1 MKKFNIFYVLIV
13 ACAAMVFTSCNDE
26 PVPTSDLTWYI
37 TEDFNLNRVNPQ
49 PLTVHVGQN
58 ITFMS
63 KKSDGDVYVVWP
75 GDEGFNYNKRNL
87 STAQAKDTVNN
98 VVNKNKGIAMY
109 KNAQGEW
116 INRYSYNYAK
126 PGTYTVYLSVRNV
139 FDNGLKYT
147 EALDSAVITV
157 IDTANALFGLDQA
170 KYKFV
175 PFYKYVNTVDG
186 KTKTAI
192 VQSSNIVTS
201 DSTVTIKLP
210 YEADVKNLE
219 IFMKAD
225 KSAISVNEGTV
236 TYNEEDKA
244 YTWKGSLATS
254 KTITVTS
261 QGGVSATYTLSA
273 DIQPA
278 KTGKQLLTYAIG
290 SYPGTIN
297 DITVTVDIPEGL
309 NVSNVKPVFTVSEY
323 ASAYIG
329 NTIQY
334 SKTTAANLT
343 SDVTY
348 TIKAQNESSQKYNI
362 VLNKIP
368 TKMTAFAFSSLNP
381 VITGVINDNTK
392 IITVTVYDETDVSK
406 VIPTFTVTKFAKVYI
421 ETKEIISG
429 VTEVDF
435 SEAVTL
441 KVKVSNDIFVNYTVN
456 VVFP

>member
-1 MKKFNIFYVLIV
+1 MKKLNIFYVLIV
-13 ACAAMVFTSCNDE
+13 ACAAMVFTSCKDE

-98 VVNKNKGIAMY
+98 VVNKNKGISMY

-201 DSTVTIKLP
+201 GSTVTIKLP
-210 YEADVKNLE
+210 YEADVTNLE

-225 KSAISVNEGTV
+225 KSTISVNEGTV

-297 DITVTVDIPEGL
+297 GTTVTVDIPEGL
-309 NVSNVKPVFTVSEY
+309 NVSNVKPVFTVSEF
-323 ASAYIG
+323 ASAYIC

-334 SKTTAANLT
+334 SKTTAADLT
-343 SDVTY
+343 GGVTY
-348 TIKAQNESSQKYNI
+348 TIKAQNESSQGYNI
-362 VLNKIP
+362 ILNEIP
-368 TKMTAFAFSSLNP
+368 TEMTALAVSSLNP
-381 VITGVINDNTK
+381 VKTGEIDNTK
-392 IITVTVYDETDVSK
+392 TITVTVYDGTDVSK
-406 VIPTFTVTKFAKVYI
+406 VIPTFTVSKFAKVYI
-421 ETKEIISG
+421 GTKEIISG

-441 KVKVSNDIFVNYTVN
+441 KVKVSNDIFVDYTVN